1 MFKRIITVSI
11 LGISALGMMA
21 ANATTPGV
29 YVEGQVGYAHTGKH
43 FVKPF
48 PSSGKV
54 SSKYKGGLAGRL
66 AIGYQFNPNWSVEIG
81 YLQLAQQKAHVKS
94 TIAKQ
99 SITLNQHAFDV
110 VGKGILPINNKFD
123 IYAKAGMA
131 YLVNDLKGDVVSG
144 QSIVAP
150 LAKHSWAPEAGVGV
164 TYNMSSNVFID
175 TAFTHI
181 QPIGKNRP
189 NNINMATIGLGFTFG

>member
-1 MFKRIITVSI
+1 MLKKIITVS
-11 LGISALGMMA
+11 LFGVSALGIMA

-54 SSKYKGGLAGRL
+54 SSKYQGGLAGRL
-66 AIGYQFNPNWSVEIG
+66 AVGYQFNPNWAVEMG
-81 YLQLAQQKAHVKS
+81 YLQLAQQKANVKS
-94 TIAKQ
+94 NIVKQ
-99 SITLNQHAFDV
+99 SVTLNQHAFDV
-110 VGKGILPINNKFD
+110 VGKGILPINSKFG

-131 YLVNDLKGDVVSG
+131 YLANDLKGNVVNG

-150 LAKHSWAPEAGVGV
+150 LAKHSWAPEAGLGL
-164 TYNMSSNVFID
+164 TYNINTHVFID
-175 TAFTHI
+175 TAYTHI
-181 QPIGKNRP
+181 QPFGKNKP